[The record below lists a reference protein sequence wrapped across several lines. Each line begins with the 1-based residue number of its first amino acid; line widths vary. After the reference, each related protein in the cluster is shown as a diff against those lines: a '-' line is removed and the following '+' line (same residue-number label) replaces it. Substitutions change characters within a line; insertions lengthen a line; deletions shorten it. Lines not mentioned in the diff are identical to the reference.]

1 MASRYQRESV
11 IARKKA
17 KVPTS
22 GYFKGEVVVRD
33 GKCRDIKTIKK
44 EDEVTLHTQAK
55 LLNGKSPRQN
65 HSTISHPGKTTQR

>member
-1 MASRYQRESV
+1 MWLVAISAKSRNYS
-11 IARKKA
+11 KKA
-17 KVPTS
+17 QVPTS

-55 LLNGKSPRQN
+55 LLNGKSL
-65 HSTISHPGKTTQR
+65 GKTTQR